1 VPAPALTDEVVS
13 REEAEPVANESI
25 LISEVIPASPRRI
38 FSAWLDSA
46 QHSALTGSQAS
57 VVPAVGGEHTAW
69 DGYVQGKTLELHD
82 GARIVQSWRTTEF
95 PADSPDSRVE
105 ITLEPT
111 VGGTLVTLHHTDI
124 PAGQSDKYREGWN
137 EYYLSRMKTY
147 FAETGTGADDDDDDD
162 DEPTVPL
169 ARMPSGFARTQI
181 ATEVAPEV
189 ATEFSNADADENEP
203 TQETTRAEIEGTAEA
218 TKTSWTSAMTS
229 AKAVAKAV
237 VKAVTKAVRKTTAKK
252 PRKKPK
258 KIATKAAPRKASKAA
273 LKKRKPAAKPRQAV
287 KAKSSKSRKSSKKA
301 SKKKTAKQTS
311 RARAKAP
318 RRR

>member
-1 VPAPALTDEVVS
+1 
-13 REEAEPVANESI
+13 VANESI

-46 QHSALTGSQAS
+46 EHTALTGSQAS

-111 VGGTLVTLHHTDI
+111 VGGTLVTVHHTDI

-137 EYYLSRMKTY
+137 QYYLSRMKTY
-147 FAETGTGADDDDDDD
+147 FAENGGSADVDDDD

-169 ARMPSGFARTQI
+169 ARMPSDFARAQV
-181 ATEVAPEV
+181 ATEV

-203 TQETTRAEIEGTAEA
+203 TQETTRAEIEGKAEA
-218 TKTSWTSAMTS
+218 TTTRLRSAMTS
-229 AKAVAKAV
+229 AKAVANAV
-237 VKAVTKAVRKTTAKK
+237 VKAVTKAVKKTTAKK
-252 PRKKPK
+252 PRKKTK
-258 KIATKAAPRKASKAA
+258 KIATKAAPRKAAKAA
-273 LKKRKPAAKPRQAV
+273 VKKRKPAAKPRAAV
-287 KAKSSKSRKSSKKA
+287 KAKSSKSSKKA
-301 SKKKTAKQTS
+301 SKKKPAKQTS